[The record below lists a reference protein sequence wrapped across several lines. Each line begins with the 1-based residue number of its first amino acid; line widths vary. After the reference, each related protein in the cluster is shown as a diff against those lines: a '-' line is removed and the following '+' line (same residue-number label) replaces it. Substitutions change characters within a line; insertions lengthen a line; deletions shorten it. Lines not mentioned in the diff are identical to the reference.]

1 MASANVSV
9 KVDDS
14 GLRKLLATLQ
24 KTGNPVRIVADGV
37 EYGVHQEF
45 GTSRGVPATMFMT
58 RAVEKHRNEL
68 TQAIKQAGGDFTMLE
83 NAVVKVA
90 FDVERDA
97 KDNAPVD
104 TGALRNSIHVIDPGR
119 DYSFTIPGR

>member
-1 MASANVSV
+1 MALST
-9 KVDDS
+9 D
-14 GLRKLLATLQ
+14 
-24 KTGNPVRIVADGV
+24 
-37 EYGVHQEF
+37 GVHQEF

-97 KDNAPVD
+97 KDNAPWD
-104 TGALRNSIHVIDPGR
+104 TGALRNSIHVVDPGAN
-119 DYSFTIPGR
+119 YSFEV